1 MVIKNDIKKKTKI
14 LVLILGIF
22 LFCNFVSAIGF
33 DNPNLPGIKKIIDYI
48 KNGGDD
54 INGTYN
60 FNGGWTSGGLSIIG
74 GSIYAQVGHFL
85 NITYLNITRQNLTI
99 TDNLVVGGNVT
110 VENVFGKFGDLIS
123 EQNSYFGNAIRLKGT
138 GDDVDIVLGDSTG
151 YFSIWDVAD
160 TAPVFSIDNQGDIV
174 TTGGAIFNENSA
186 DRTFRVESNGNEY
199 MLFVD
204 GNDRVGIGTANPSE
218 KLEVNGNI
226 LLSALTGSRSNQ
238 LMFEDTGATEW
249 FVEYLTNGLNFAEA
263 GIADYRL
270 FLQDGGNVGIGTST
284 PQQKLNVI
292 GNGNFTGNVTAE
304 NVFLPSFLFAHLNK
318 TIPVASAGDW
328 YNITFDEEEADPK
341 RRITHTYNDITNDTF
356 TIIDDGYYNIHYAM
370 SFSSS
375 NAAPTSHII
384 MRVIKNGLEIGGSL
398 LEEDATKQ
406 YSDFTISNGP
416 IVYLVTGDEIV
427 FQFTSDDTDVS
438 LTSHRSYGDHHDTAI
453 IKIIRIA

>member
-1 MVIKNDIKKKTKI
+1 MVIENDIKKKTKI

-54 INGTYN
+54 ITGTYN

-74 GSIYAQVGHFL
+74 GDIYAQVGHFL

-151 YFSIWDVAD
+151 YFSIWDVTD

-204 GNDRVGIGTANPSE
+204 GNDRVGIGTANP
-218 KLEVNGNI
+218 
-226 LLSALTGSRSNQ
+226 
-238 LMFEDTGATEW
+238 
-249 FVEYLTNGLNFAEA
+249 
-263 GIADYRL
+263 
-270 FLQDGGNVGIGTST
+270 
-284 PQQKLNVI
+284 QQELNVI
-292 GNGNFTGNVTAE
+292 GDLNVTGDISVGQKITFVFGEMIDNIIDGWIRITGGLNITGDMQVGGNVTAE

-341 RRITHTYNDITNDTF
+341 RRITHTYNDVTNDTF
-356 TIIDDGYYNIHYAM
+356 IIIDDGYYNIHYAM

>member
-54 INGTYN
+54 ITGTYN

-204 GNDRVGIGTANPSE
+204 GNDRVGIGTANP
-218 KLEVNGNI
+218 
-226 LLSALTGSRSNQ
+226 
-238 LMFEDTGATEW
+238 
-249 FVEYLTNGLNFAEA
+249 
-263 GIADYRL
+263 
-270 FLQDGGNVGIGTST
+270 
-284 PQQKLNVI
+284 QQELNVI
-292 GNGNFTGNVTAE
+292 GDLNVTGDISVGQKITFVFGEMIDNIIDGWIRITGGLNITGDMQVGGNVTAE

-341 RRITHTYNDITNDTF
+341 RRITHTYNDVTNDTF
-356 TIIDDGYYNIHYAM
+356 IIIDDGYYNIHYAM

>member
-1 MVIKNDIKKKTKI
+1 MVIENDIKKKTKI

-22 LFCNFVSAIGF
+22 LICNFVSAIGF

-54 INGTYN
+54 ITGTYN

-151 YFSIWDVAD
+151 YFSIWDVTD

-204 GNDRVGIGTANPSE
+204 GNDRVGIGTANP
-218 KLEVNGNI
+218 
-226 LLSALTGSRSNQ
+226 
-238 LMFEDTGATEW
+238 
-249 FVEYLTNGLNFAEA
+249 
-263 GIADYRL
+263 
-270 FLQDGGNVGIGTST
+270 
-284 PQQKLNVI
+284 QQELNVI
-292 GNGNFTGNVTAE
+292 GDLNVTGDISVGQKITFVFGEMIDNIIDGWIRITGGLNITGDMQVGGNVTAE

-341 RRITHTYNDITNDTF
+341 RRITHTYNDVTNDTF
-356 TIIDDGYYNIHYAM
+356 IIIDDGYYNIHYAM

>member
-1 MVIKNDIKKKTKI
+1 MVIENDIKKKTKI

-54 INGTYN
+54 ITGTYN

-138 GDDVDIVLGDSTG
+138 GDDVDIVLGDLTG

-160 TAPVFSIDNQGDIV
+160 TAPVFSINNQGDIV

-204 GNDRVGIGTANPSE
+204 GNDRVGIGTANP
-218 KLEVNGNI
+218 
-226 LLSALTGSRSNQ
+226 
-238 LMFEDTGATEW
+238 
-249 FVEYLTNGLNFAEA
+249 
-263 GIADYRL
+263 
-270 FLQDGGNVGIGTST
+270 
-284 PQQKLNVI
+284 QQELNVI
-292 GNGNFTGNVTAE
+292 GDLNVTGDISVGQKITFVFGEMIDNIIDGWIRITGGLNITGDMQVGGNVTAE

-341 RRITHTYNDITNDTF
+341 RRITHTYNDVTNDTF
-356 TIIDDGYYNIHYAM
+356 IIIDDGYYNIHYAM